1 MITRLEATRYRCFER
16 LAIDLSEFQIIVGA
30 NGAGKTTLLDIP
42 VLLGELLRAD
52 NIANVFLVKS
62 SDKPARASSF
72 KQLIFAQQ
80 GDDFSFAVEAR
91 LPDDIRQRL
100 VESLC
105 DEGSTPHRWPTHI
118 RYELGLALVNEREL
132 GIRGEYLF
140 VLTESAALDQTK
152 KNSDHCFNRDWH
164 YDKGWYLILNRD
176 STELSTF
183 VPEVAL
189 SENRASNRRYRK
201 LFQNGVVSRR
211 PVIFPIT
218 SNIESVIVRPNLLS
232 MSRVKYQPEAFP
244 AANWLYEL
252 LTEQTVFL
260 NPDWSKLRSASP
272 PGQEKTIIPSALN
285 LPWLALD
292 LKKQGMPADASET
305 EKAAYRN
312 IDYADW
318 VAHVKTALPQV
329 EDIDVREREDDHHA
343 YFELSYRGGF
353 KVPSSGLSDGTLR
366 ILTLTLLPYLSK
378 QPSILVTEEPEN
390 GLHPYAIAAVL
401 QSLSSM
407 YDSQVWVSSHS
418 PVVLASSKL
427 DQLLCARMTGEGAVE
442 IVSGKN
448 HPHLKEWRGG
458 IDLGSLFAAGVLG

>member
-62 SDKPARASSF
+62 ADKPARASSF
-72 KQLIFAQQ
+72 RQLIFAQR

-91 LPDDIRQRL
+91 LPDVICQQLIDSMCTDSWRG
-100 VESLC
+100 
-105 DEGSTPHRWPTHI
+105 EGVQPWQEKLKNSPERWPTHI
-118 RYELGLALVNEREL
+118 RYELLLALINEREL
-132 GIRGEYLF
+132 GVKDENLLIFSKSAGHIPNKDSLHDENDEGAYWHQVLHRESDGTYSFYPEVTESRGEEADMMY
-140 VLTESAALDQTK
+140 
-152 KNSDHCFNRDWH
+152 
-164 YDKGWYLILNRD
+164 Y
-176 STELSTF
+176 
-183 VPEVAL
+183 
-189 SENRASNRRYRK
+189 
-201 LFQNGVVSRR
+201 
-211 PVIFPIT
+211 
-218 SNIESVIVRPNLLS
+218 
-232 MSRVKYQPEAFP
+232 RVKLNQLAMPAVIYQTDFYP
-244 AANWLYEL
+244 AANWLYKL

-260 NPDWSKLRSASP
+260 NPDWSKLRAASP

-292 LKKQGMPADASET
+292 LKKQGLQTDASET
-305 EKAAYRN
+305 EKAAYRHP
-312 IDYADW
+312 DYADW

>member
-52 NIANVFLVKS
+52 NLANVFLVKS
-62 SDKPARASSF
+62 PDKPARASNF
-72 KQLIFAQQ
+72 RQLIFAQR

-91 LPDDIRQRL
+91 LSEDIRQKL
-100 VESLC
+100 VEFWC
-105 DEGSTPHRWPTHI
+105 GEGVTPWQKELRESRERWPTHI
-118 RYELGLALVNEREL
+118 RYELHFNLVNEREL
-132 GIRGEYLF
+132 RVFSESLFLFPDSAPLDRSVIGSRGIYPPYHQDWHPILKRESKGICAFKPEGKFSLEDKFRHEEGNSIINLEHLF
-140 VLTESAALDQTK
+140 VKPD
-152 KNSDHCFNRDWH
+152 
-164 YDKGWYLILNRD
+164 IL
-176 STELSTF
+176 
-183 VPEVAL
+183 AM
-189 SENRASNRRYRK
+189 
-201 LFQNGVVSRR
+201 
-211 PVIFPIT
+211 
-218 SNIESVIVRPNLLS
+218 S
-232 MSRVKYQPEAFP
+232 MVKYQPDAFP

-305 EKAAYRN
+305 EKAAYRHP
-312 IDYADW
+312 DYTDW

-343 YFELSYRGGF
+343 YFSIRYVGGYE
-353 KVPSSGLSDGTLR
+353 VPSSGLSDGTLR

-378 QPSILVTEEPEN
+378 TPKLIAVEEPEN
-390 GLHPYAIAAVL
+390 GIHPQAIMAVM
-401 QSLSSM
+401 QSLSSL
-407 YDSQVWVSSHS
+407 YHSQVLVSSHS
-418 PVVLASSKL
+418 PIVLAGTRKEI
-427 DQLLCARMTGEGAVE
+427 LLCAQLSRSGGVE
-442 IVSGKN
+442 ILSGDK
-448 HPHLKEWRGG
+448 HPHLQTWRGE
-458 IDLGSLFAAGVLG
+458 ISLGTLFAAGVLG

>member
-42 VLLGELLRAD
+42 VLLGELLIAE
-52 NIANVFLVKS
+52 NISNVFLVKS
-62 SDKPARASSF
+62 ADKPARTSSF
-72 KQLIFAQQ
+72 RQLIFAQQ
-80 GDDFSFAVEAR
+80 GNDFSFAVEAR
-91 LPDDIRQRL
+91 LPSEICQQL
-100 VESLC
+100 VDSKC
-105 DEGSTPHRWPTHI
+105 TDSWRGEGVQPSQEKLKNTPDLWPTHI
-118 RYELGLALVNEREL
+118 RYELRLALINEREL
-132 GIRGEYLF
+132 GIKDENLF
-140 VLTESAALDQTK
+140 VFSKSDAKGLDTDTLQDDGDDATYWHRILERKSDGLSHFYPELKESRGQEADMTSFRLKPGLLAM
-152 KNSDHCFNRDWH
+152 S
-164 YDKGWYLILNRD
+164 
-176 STELSTF
+176 
-183 VPEVAL
+183 A
-189 SENRASNRRYRK
+189 
-201 LFQNGVVSRR
+201 VV
-211 PVIFPIT
+211 
-218 SNIESVIVRPNLLS
+218 
-232 MSRVKYQPEAFP
+232 YQADYYP

-260 NPDWSKLRSASP
+260 NPDWSKLRAASP

-292 LKKQGMPADASET
+292 LKKQGLPTHASAT

-312 IDYADW
+312 PDYADW

-329 EDIDVREREDDHHA
+329 EDIEVREREDDHHA

-353 KVPSSGLSDGTLR
+353 IVPSSGLSDGTLR

-390 GLHPYAIAAVL
+390 GLHPYAIETVL

-418 PVVLASSKL
+418 PIVLASCQL
-427 DQLLCARMTGEGAVE
+427 NQLLCARQTPSGGVELVTGNE
-442 IVSGKN
+442 
-448 HPHLKEWRGG
+448 HPRLKDWHGG
-458 IDLGSLFAAGVLG
+458 IDLGSLFAAGILG